1 LIYYVYQSIQKG
13 AGEMRST
20 EAASKT
26 MRKDRA
32 RKVADEHAREIAESA
47 VGAVYKVPGCTG
59 AASYHVVSLSR
70 GTCECGNSRQQG
82 ASCEHL
88 LVAEI
93 VNAKSAT
100 CADCNRRFLGR
111 DLYEVTEDHESLTWF
126 VGDLLCRSCAIGHG
140 IV

>member
-1 LIYYVYQSIQKG
+1 
-13 AGEMRST
+13 MRST
-20 EAASKT
+20 GAASKVI
-26 MRKDRA
+26 RGKRA
-32 RKVADEHAREIAESA
+32 RKIADEHAREIAESA

-59 AASYHVVSLSR
+59 AIYYVVSLSG
-70 GTCECGNSRQQG
+70 GTCECKDFQNQG

-88 LVAEI
+88 LAAEI

-100 CADCNRRFLGR
+100 CADCNRRYLGR

-140 IV
+140 II

>member
-1 LIYYVYQSIQKG
+1 MIYYVYQSIQKG

-20 EAASKT
+20 EAASKIL
-26 MRKDRA
+26 REDWA
-32 RKVADEHAREIAESA
+32 RKVVEEHAREIAESE
-47 VGAVYKVPGCTG
+47 VGAVYKVPGRTG
-59 AASYHVVSLSR
+59 ATHFVVSLSR
-70 GTCECGNSRQQG
+70 GTCECRDFEYQG

-88 LVAEI
+88 LAAEI

-126 VGDLLCRSCAIGHG
+126 VGDVLCRSCAIDHG
-140 IV
+140 II

>member
-1 LIYYVYQSIQKG
+1 
-13 AGEMRST
+13 MRST
-20 EAASKT
+20 EAASKHVRET
-26 MRKDRA
+26 WA
-32 RKVADEHAREIAESA
+32 RKIADEHAQEIAESA

-59 AASYHVVSLSR
+59 GTYYVVSLSR
-70 GTCECGNSRQQG
+70 SACECKDFQNRG

-88 LVAEI
+88 LAAEI
-93 VNAKSAT
+93 VNAKSGT

-140 IV
+140 II